1 MARKSFSVLF
11 FIKKG
16 KLLKNGEAPVCM
28 RITVNGC
35 MVDISIKR
43 SCPVN
48 LWNQAKENS
57 KGKDRM
63 SVELNHYIEITRSR
77 IHQIYR
83 ELETSDKVIT
93 VDLVRKLFYGVD
105 EDNKTLL
112 QVF

>member
-43 SCPVN
+43 SCPTYGIR
-48 LWNQAKENS
+48 QKKIQKAK
-57 KGKDRM
+57 
-63 SVELNHYIEITRSR
+63 
-77 IHQIYR
+77 
-83 ELETSDKVIT
+83 T
-93 VDLVRKLFYGVD
+93 VC
-105 EDNKTLL
+105 
-112 QVF
+112 QWS

>member
-48 LWNQAKENS
+48 LWNARVLDQNILKDMQKVNS
-57 KGKDRM
+57 CL
-63 SVELNHYIEITRSR
+63 SELAI
-77 IHQIYR
+77 
-83 ELETSDKVIT
+83 
-93 VDLVRKLFYGVD
+93 
-105 EDNKTLL
+105 
-112 QVF
+112 

>member
-48 LWNQAKENS
+48 LWKS
-57 KGKDRM
+57 G
-63 SVELNHYIEITRSR
+63 
-77 IHQIYR
+77 
-83 ELETSDKVIT
+83 
-93 VDLVRKLFYGVD
+93 
-105 EDNKTLL
+105 
-112 QVF
+112 